1 MSNKV
6 ANKSLIITL
15 LLVSSFVLQAQKV
28 GLVLS
33 GGAAKGIAH
42 IGVMKAL
49 EENDIP
55 IDYVVGTSMGA
66 VVGSLYAAGFSPE
79 EIEAIVTNPNFE
91 NWINGVSSER
101 YQYNYTKSQDD
112 ASWLTVDLLLDKNFK
127 ASISTPL
134 ANDIII
140 NFLLNEYLGQAARAA
155 NYNFNNLFVP
165 FKAVAADIF
174 SESVVKLD
182 TGSLMQA
189 TRSSMAVPFFYRPIR
204 INTYLMEAYM
214 IIFLWTL

>member
-79 EIEAIVTNPNFE
+79 EIEAIVTN
-91 NWINGVSSER
+91 
-101 YQYNYTKSQDD
+101 
-112 ASWLTVDLLLDKNFK
+112 LTSKTG
-127 ASISTPL
+127 SM
-134 ANDIII
+134 
-140 NFLLNEYLGQAARAA
+140 EYLQNA
-155 NYNFNNLFVP
+155 
-165 FKAVAADIF
+165 
-174 SESVVKLD
+174 
-182 TGSLMQA
+182 
-189 TRSSMAVPFFYRPIR
+189 
-204 INTYLMEAYM
+204 INTTILNRKTM
-214 IIFLWTL
+214 LHG

>member
-112 ASWLTVDLLLDKNFK
+112 ASWLTVDLLLDKN
-127 ASISTPL
+127 
-134 ANDIII
+134 
-140 NFLLNEYLGQAARAA
+140 
-155 NYNFNNLFVP
+155 
-165 FKAVAADIF
+165 
-174 SESVVKLD
+174 
-182 TGSLMQA
+182 
-189 TRSSMAVPFFYRPIR
+189 
-204 INTYLMEAYM
+204 
-214 IIFLWTL
+214 